1 MANLIGQ
8 KLLRTSGIY
17 LALAGAAIIALYILY
32 WILDSVLNISTIV
45 KIGVV
50 QLVVGGILMVNSINR
65 ERTEDAKIETF
76 RGTRQWY

>member
-1 MANLIGQ
+1 
-8 KLLRTSGIY
+8 LRTSGIY

-50 QLVVGGILMVNSINR
+50 LLVVGGILLVISIIR
-65 ERTEDAKIETF
+65 ERTEDAKKETF
-76 RGTRQWY
+76 RGTRQ

>member
-1 MANLIGQ
+1 MTNSIGQ

-50 QLVVGGILMVNSINR
+50 LLVVGGILLVISIIR
-65 ERTEDAKIETF
+65 ERTEGAKKETF
-76 RGTRQWY
+76 RGTRQ

>member
-17 LALAGAAIIALYILY
+17 LALVGAAIIALYILY

-50 QLVVGGILMVNSINR
+50 LLVVGGILLVISIIR
-65 ERTEDAKIETF
+65 ERTEDAKKETF
-76 RGTRQWY
+76 RGTRQ

>member
-50 QLVVGGILMVNSINR
+50 LLVVGGILLVISIIR
-65 ERTEDAKIETF
+65 ERTEDAKKESF
-76 RGTRQWY
+76 RGTRQ

>member
-17 LALAGAAIIALYILY
+17 LALAGAAIIALYVLY

-50 QLVVGGILMVNSINR
+50 LLVVGAILLVISIIR
-65 ERTEDAKIETF
+65 ERTEDAKKETF
-76 RGTRQWY
+76 RGTRQ

>member
-1 MANLIGQ
+1 MTNLIGQ

-17 LALAGAAIIALYILY
+17 LALAGAAIIALYVLY

-50 QLVVGGILMVNSINR
+50 LLMVGGILLIISIIR
-65 ERTEDAKIETF
+65 ERTEDAKKETF
-76 RGTRQWY
+76 RGTRQ

>member
-50 QLVVGGILMVNSINR
+50 LLLVGGILLVISIIR
-65 ERTEDAKIETF
+65 ERTEDAKKESF
-76 RGTRQWY
+76 RGTRQ

>member
-1 MANLIGQ
+1 M
-8 KLLRTSGIY
+8 RTSGIY

-50 QLVVGGILMVNSINR
+50 LLMVGGILLIISIIR
-65 ERTEDAKIETF
+65 ERTEDAKKETF
-76 RGTRQWY
+76 RGTRQ

>member
-50 QLVVGGILMVNSINR
+50 LLMVGGILLVISIIR
-65 ERTEDAKIETF
+65 ERTEDAKKETF
-76 RGTRQWY
+76 RGTRQ

>member
-1 MANLIGQ
+1 MTNLIGQ

-17 LALAGAAIIALYILY
+17 LALAGAAIIALYVLY

-50 QLVVGGILMVNSINR
+50 LLVVGGILLVISIIR
-65 ERTEDAKIETF
+65 ERTEDAKKETF
-76 RGTRQWY
+76 RGTRQ

>member
-1 MANLIGQ
+1 MTNSIGQ

-50 QLVVGGILMVNSINR
+50 LLMVGGILLIISIIR
-65 ERTEDAKIETF
+65 ERTEDAKKETF
-76 RGTRQWY
+76 RGTRQ

>member
-17 LALAGAAIIALYILY
+17 LALAGAAIIALYVLY

-50 QLVVGGILMVNSINR
+50 LLMVGGILLIISIIR
-65 ERTEDAKIETF
+65 ERTEDAKKETF
-76 RGTRQWY
+76 RGTRQ

>member
-1 MANLIGQ
+1 MTNSIGQ

-50 QLVVGGILMVNSINR
+50 LLVVGGILLVISIIR
-65 ERTEDAKIETF
+65 ERTEDAKKETF
-76 RGTRQWY
+76 RGTRQ

>member
-50 QLVVGGILMVNSINR
+50 LLMVGGILLIISIIR
-65 ERTEDAKIETF
+65 ERTEDAKKETF
-76 RGTRQWY
+76 RGTRQ

>member
-8 KLLRTSGIY
+8 KLLRTTGIY

-50 QLVVGGILMVNSINR
+50 LLVVGGILLVISIIR
-65 ERTEDAKIETF
+65 ERTEDAKKETF
-76 RGTRQWY
+76 RGTRQ

>member
-32 WILDSVLNISTIV
+32 WILNSVLNISTIV

-50 QLVVGGILMVNSINR
+50 LLMVGGILLIISIIR
-65 ERTEDAKIETF
+65 ERTEDAKKETF
-76 RGTRQWY
+76 RRTRQ

>member
-50 QLVVGGILMVNSINR
+50 LLLVGGILLVISIIR
-65 ERTEDAKIETF
+65 ERTEDAKKETF
-76 RGTRQWY
+76 RGTRQ

>member
-17 LALAGAAIIALYILY
+17 LALAGAAIIALYVLY

-50 QLVVGGILMVNSINR
+50 LLVVGGILLVISIIR
-65 ERTEDAKIETF
+65 ERTEDAKKETF
-76 RGTRQWY
+76 RGTRQ

>member
-17 LALAGAAIIALYILY
+17 LALAGAAIIALYVLY

-50 QLVVGGILMVNSINR
+50 LLTVDEELVGCYGH
-65 ERTEDAKIETF
+65 
-76 RGTRQWY
+76 GH

>member
-1 MANLIGQ
+1 MANLTGQ

-50 QLVVGGILMVNSINR
+50 LLLVGGILLVISIIR
-65 ERTEDAKIETF
+65 ERTEDAKKETF
-76 RGTRQWY
+76 RGTRQ

>member
-1 MANLIGQ
+1 MANSIGQ

-17 LALAGAAIIALYILY
+17 LALAGGAIIALYILY

-50 QLVVGGILMVNSINR
+50 LLVVGAILLVISIIR
-65 ERTEDAKIETF
+65 ERTEDAKKETF
-76 RGTRQWY
+76 RRTRQ

>member
-17 LALAGAAIIALYILY
+17 LALAGAAIIALYILS

-50 QLVVGGILMVNSINR
+50 LLVVGGILLVISIIR
-65 ERTEDAKIETF
+65 ERTEDAKKETF
-76 RGTRQWY
+76 RGTRQ

>member
-1 MANLIGQ
+1 MTNSIGQ
-8 KLLRTSGIY
+8 KLLRPSGIY

-50 QLVVGGILMVNSINR
+50 LLVVGGILLVISIIR
-65 ERTEDAKIETF
+65 ERTEDAKKETF
-76 RGTRQWY
+76 RGTRQ

>member
-1 MANLIGQ
+1 M
-8 KLLRTSGIY
+8 RTSGIY

-50 QLVVGGILMVNSINR
+50 LLVVGGILLVISIIR
-65 ERTEDAKIETF
+65 ERTEDAKKETF
-76 RGTRQWY
+76 RGTRQ

>member
-32 WILDSVLNISTIV
+32 WILNSVLNISTIV

-50 QLVVGGILMVNSINR
+50 LLMVGGILLIISIIR
-65 ERTEDAKIETF
+65 ERTEDAKKETF
-76 RGTRQWY
+76 RGTRQ